1 MLKWA
6 EPQTGAPAAVVE
18 VGLNPPWNQPQVT
31 SFAFRRSPTLLPPMA
46 TLFRVGLAQASN
58 NGSGSLMTVSPPC
71 WTAGPGD
78 PGQPVQAALPAGK
91 SPPQVAPK
99 VLPATT
105 SKAPGVEGPKP
116 VPKLLSL
123 IAKSCA

>member
-1 MLKWA
+1 LKWA
-6 EPQTGAPAAVVE
+6 EPQTGAPEAVAE
-18 VGLNPPWNQPQVT
+18 VGLNPPWNHPQVT
-31 SFAFRRSPTLLPPMA
+31 SLAFSRSPTLVPPIA
-46 TLFRVGLAQASN
+46 TLFRVGLAQASKK
-58 NGSGSLMTVSPPC
+58 GSGSLTTVSPPC
-71 WTAGPGD
+71 LTAVPDG
-78 PGQPVQAALPAGK
+78 PGQPVQATLPTGK

-123 IAKSCA
+123 IAKFCA